1 GGTEDRHDGRGHGD
15 TEGRRDG
22 RGHGDTEARRHG
34 GTRTGPRPSPNFR
47 GRPSGRRADSG
58 NARFDS
64 SRLDV
69 ELDGAANDAKRRGV
83 TETRRHGGTATL
95 GPNHDQVRTSGGA
108 LQDFAVIPITT
119 VSIADG
125 WTSISTLPPSTRSGA
140 MSRSR
145 KSTRDASRAGCL
157 VESRTRA

>member
-1 GGTEDRHDGRGHGD
+1 QERREQGGETRRRGTRKDGDTGARRHGGQRRQTRRTGPRRHGGTEGS
-15 TEGRRDG
+15 RDG
-22 RGHGDTEARRHG
+22 RGHGDTEARRTDTTDG
-34 GTRTGPRPSPNFR
+34 ATET
-47 GRPSGRRADSG
+47 RRAD
-58 NARFDS
+58 ATD
-64 SRLDV
+64 
-69 ELDGAANDAKRRGV
+69 GV
-83 TETRRHGGTATL
+83 TETRRHGGTATH
-95 GPNHDQVRTSGGA
+95 GPDHDQVRTSGGA
-108 LQDFAVIPITT
+108 LQDIAVIPITT